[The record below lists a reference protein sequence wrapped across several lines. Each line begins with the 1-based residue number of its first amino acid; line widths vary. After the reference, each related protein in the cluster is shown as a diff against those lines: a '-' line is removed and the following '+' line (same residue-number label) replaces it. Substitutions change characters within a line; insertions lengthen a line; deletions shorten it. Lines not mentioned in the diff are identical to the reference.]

1 MESGID
7 PRLALGAAEQ
17 QELAARRGMAENLA
31 QGGAD
36 DEAKR
41 AKMRQACEGFE
52 SIFIQKMWEQMRA
65 TLPKEGLMKSK
76 EEEFWMSM
84 YDQELAKSVANA
96 GGIGL
101 ADMMMAQMSR
111 NDANMGEASRISPPR
126 RTALNVQPAPLL
138 PSADSNTRSGTDAA
152 STVADF
158 SEFSPAG
165 VFTRAAEKR
174 SSPANPA
181 MPSIYDGEAPAEGAG
196 GAAVEQAAEMLPGA
210 LPARAEVSSAP
221 AAGNME
227 RGTQEAAAVP
237 ASGIPA
243 NDPVRQTLDELRNT
257 VAASA
262 PASSPAA
269 PARTRQPAGRGDV
282 HVSLA
287 SASNPR
293 LTLQQMKGEAP
304 SHGAA
309 PDSVSGRPETPR
321 AQNAAASEA
330 QAAPTVIRVRY
341 QTNLPPNQRGAGAE
355 KMLQAMREAQRPV
368 PARTISSASPYEAE
382 PARAAAPAAQPVSV
396 PLADSAPSPER
407 AEADRGPADPLAGI
421 QPRFVPSR
429 FSNPLYAS
437 RSEAVNFAVPMTRAG
452 RPSLASANTT
462 MTALAG
468 SYPVSSGLPDMT
480 APVQSGGPALS
491 APETVREAVA
501 LGNPAPERGSLEAPV
516 SGDISSGF
524 GWRVDPFT
532 GRRSWHAGVD
542 IKAGPGEAVRAARG
556 GVVSFAGKHPELGN
570 LVVVD
575 HGDGLRTF
583 YGHNRSLEVRVGQTV
598 STGTEL
604 AQAGSSGRASGTH
617 VHFEVR
623 RGDLALNPEPLIRQ
637 GNTLLADAR

>member
-152 STVADF
+152 SPVADF
-158 SEFSPAG
+158 SESSPAG

-262 PASSPAA
+262 
-269 PARTRQPAGRGDV
+269 RG
-282 HVSLA
+282 
-287 SASNPR
+287 
-293 LTLQQMKGEAP
+293 
-304 SHGAA
+304 
-309 PDSVSGRPETPR
+309 SGP
-321 AQNAAASEA
+321 NAAARGPRGCSC
-330 QAAPTVIRVRY
+330 VSGVRIQSPSY
-341 QTNLPPNQRGAGAE
+341 SSADEGRGALAWSRARFRIR
-355 KMLQAMREAQRPV
+355 QAG
-368 PARTISSASPYEAE
+368 
-382 PARAAAPAAQPVSV
+382 
-396 PLADSAPSPER
+396 DSACAKRRRIRSAGCSHGDPGKVSNQPPAQSAR
-407 AEADRGPADPLAGI
+407 RGRGKNAPGHARGPAPRSRPHHFQRKPL
-421 QPRFVPSR
+421 
-429 FSNPLYAS
+429 
-437 RSEAVNFAVPMTRAG
+437 
-452 RPSLASANTT
+452 
-462 MTALAG
+462 
-468 SYPVSSGLPDMT
+468 
-480 APVQSGGPALS
+480 
-491 APETVREAVA
+491 
-501 LGNPAPERGSLEAPV
+501 
-516 SGDISSGF
+516 
-524 GWRVDPFT
+524 
-532 GRRSWHAGVD
+532 
-542 IKAGPGEAVRAARG
+542 
-556 GVVSFAGKHPELGN
+556 
-570 LVVVD
+570 
-575 HGDGLRTF
+575 
-583 YGHNRSLEVRVGQTV
+583 
-598 STGTEL
+598 
-604 AQAGSSGRASGTH
+604 
-617 VHFEVR
+617 
-623 RGDLALNPEPLIRQ
+623 
-637 GNTLLADAR
+637 